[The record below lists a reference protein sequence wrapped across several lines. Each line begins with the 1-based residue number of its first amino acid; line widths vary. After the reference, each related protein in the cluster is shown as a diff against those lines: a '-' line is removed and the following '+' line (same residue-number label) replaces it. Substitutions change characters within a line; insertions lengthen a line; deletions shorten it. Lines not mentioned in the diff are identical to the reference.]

1 MLILN
6 VTDLNIF
13 LFKFP
18 NAEKKYDELNDKK
31 YNERILNELEN
42 EQITPDEYSEDY
54 QLDECIP

>member
-42 EQITPDEYSEDY
+42 EKITPDEYRED
-54 QLDECIP
+54 